1 MKSGGAAVWRTE
13 RTDEVGR
20 YDCRL
25 AATGARES
33 RAAGSVGRVMPAR
46 EARERSWG
54 MFWAWRGRMK
64 VSSRMC
70 RSSIVWVGAVEAAER
85 KARRVRRIEEDWEC
99 IAMIEGALEWW
110 R

>member
-1 MKSGGAAVWRTE
+1 
-13 RTDEVGR
+13 
-20 YDCRL
+20 
-25 AATGARES
+25 
-33 RAAGSVGRVMPAR
+33 
-46 EARERSWG
+46 
-54 MFWAWRGRMK
+54 MK